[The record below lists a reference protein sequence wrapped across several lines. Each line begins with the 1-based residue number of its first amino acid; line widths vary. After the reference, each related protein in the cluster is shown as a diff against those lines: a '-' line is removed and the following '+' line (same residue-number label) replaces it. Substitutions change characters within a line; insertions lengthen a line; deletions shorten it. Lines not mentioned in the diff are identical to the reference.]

1 MHDFNY
7 LKDEETQK
15 HSYNT
20 SMSLVSNFIGGI
32 GVNPDGGINGITQ
45 QFDLSDTTFSDLLEK
60 QIDTKES
67 EKTNPIISGHF
78 GIPAGMQIDGMD
90 GAEFSEKAF
99 DQAEAIGAKTDTY
112 NEEKQNNNI
121 FDTNNDGEVTSSEML
136 TFFTSLLDN
145 GAEGEQT
152 RSELFDFARKQAAN
166 FYNKYSKSVVNNIS
180 ELAADVKSLNL

>member
-1 MHDFNY
+1 MHNFNY
-7 LKDEETQK
+7 LKDEEYK
-15 HSYNT
+15 EYFYNII
-20 SMSLVSNFIGGI
+20 MSLVSNFIGGI
-32 GVNPDGGINGITQ
+32 GVNPNGGINGIAQ

-60 QIDTKES
+60 QIDTKEN